1 MPFCG
6 HALFAGIEFP
16 TFRGSDVE
24 SSSGSSSDYGS
35 SSDDDGVDSAAPCTI
50 GKSSSNLS
58 DAAQNRD
65 CSGAGGNRS
74 GGGIKN
80 KQLAADA
87 AAAAAVSGGIKGPG
101 TLPDSGAGSPA
112 ATAAA
117 TTAATSDVPDEA
129 AEASPPVLLTLIDYE
144 YSGFNPVAFDIAN
157 HWCEWAADYHTQEP
171 HVLDFNKVPD
181 EQQRR
186 AFVEAYLRALLE
198 GLGVTIAEG
207 DAALGY
213 GHASAGAAG
222 AAAGVRF
229 AGVLE
234 MAPGGG
240 LRLGGRGPGGSSVG
254 GGSIQDETDERES
267 VEGMSIWSM
276 MSSRGGSVLS
286 MPVDADASTY
296 ADSTAWET
304 CSETASQ
311 CSSRGGGWQQQAA
324 GDAVKSPGAAT
335 AALVAS
341 AELRSVWSWLELHQ
355 PDRRLLANTRQLD
368 VACFSRL
375 TGSLTAAS
383 GAYMA
388 CSNLLWA
395 LWGVIQSRI
404 SDVDF
409 DFEGYGM
416 QRWQQY
422 LLTRPAQIQR
432 K

>member
-1 MPFCG
+1 
-6 HALFAGIEFP
+6 
-16 TFRGSDVE
+16 
-24 SSSGSSSDYGS
+24 
-35 SSDDDGVDSAAPCTI
+35 
-50 GKSSSNLS
+50 
-58 DAAQNRD
+58 
-65 CSGAGGNRS
+65 
-74 GGGIKN
+74 
-80 KQLAADA
+80 
-87 AAAAAVSGGIKGPG
+87 
-101 TLPDSGAGSPA
+101 
-112 ATAAA
+112 
-117 TTAATSDVPDEA
+117 
-129 AEASPPVLLTLIDYE
+129 VLLTLIDYE

-171 HVLDFNKVPD
+171 HVLDFDKVPD

-186 AFVEAYLRALLE
+186 AFVEAYLRALLD
-198 GLGVTIAEG
+198 GLGISIAEG

-213 GHASAGAAG
+213 GHASVGAAG

-229 AGVLE
+229 ANVLE
-234 MAPGGG
+234 ATPEGG
-240 LRLGGRGPGGSSVG
+240 LRLGSRGAGGSSVG
-254 GGSIQDETDERES
+254 GGSIQDETDERGS

-286 MPVDADASTY
+286 MPVDVDASTY

-311 CSSRGGGWQQQAA
+311 CSSRGGGWQQQQQAA
-324 GDAVKSPGAAT
+324 VAA
-335 AALVAS
+335 S
-341 AELRSVWSWLELHQ
+341 ELRSVWSWLELHQ
-355 PDRRLLANTRQLD
+355 PDGRLLANSRQLD

-375 TGSLTAAS
+375 IGSLTAAS

-388 CSNLLWA
+388 CSHLLWA

-422 LLTRPAQIQR
+422 LLMRPPGMQR